1 MRKPSLY
8 HDRVCVCVF
17 TQRYRI
23 SSLFD
28 PKKINMEELIE
39 KANILS
45 FYTYIQLTLVD
56 EIEFWK
62 LVWKKVSKKKNNEF
76 QNKKKFAIY
85 FTVQTLK
92 SSNHNGYELW
102 KKGYELKI
110 IIYHN
115 HHHHHHE
122 VLIREVFKKKCEKN
136 TDH

>member
-56 EIEFWK
+56 EIEF
-62 LVWKKVSKKKNNEF
+62 
-76 QNKKKFAIY
+76 
-85 FTVQTLK
+85 
-92 SSNHNGYELW
+92 
-102 KKGYELKI
+102 
-110 IIYHN
+110 
-115 HHHHHHE
+115 
-122 VLIREVFKKKCEKN
+122 
-136 TDH
+136 